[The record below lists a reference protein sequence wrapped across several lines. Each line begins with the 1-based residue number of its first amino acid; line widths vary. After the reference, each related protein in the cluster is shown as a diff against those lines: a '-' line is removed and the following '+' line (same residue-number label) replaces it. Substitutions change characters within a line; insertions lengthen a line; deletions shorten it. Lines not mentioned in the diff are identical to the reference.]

1 MRTGQQDRSWN
12 RRSVGCRRPERWCL
26 QCRPSLARR
35 EPACCHGIPSE
46 STAPEPAPAFG
57 PGGLAQPHPR
67 CRASWGALNPRTSP
81 GQRPGCSS
89 RSLPAPP
96 PTHTHTAPVLGG
108 NSPEE
113 TASLLAP
120 PSVCVWGVCH
130 IPHPDL
136 QSLWLSLGPRRMSE
150 LRPWGRCVWGI
161 LTSAF
166 LLLSCRGLPDVQ
178 QVGDSAGTGL
188 FWGLKRVPGETGL
201 PNSPWAEW
209 GCFFLASAFAL
220 GGGI

>member
-26 QCRPSLARR
+26 RCRPSLGRR
-35 EPACCHGIPSE
+35 EPACCHGIPSQ
-46 STAPEPAPAFG
+46 STAPEPWAAAPAFG

-96 PTHTHTAPVLGG
+96 HTQPLSWEGTPQREQPACWPR
-108 NSPEE
+108 P
-113 TASLLAP
+113 
-120 PSVCVWGVCH
+120 VCVCVGVCH

-201 PNSPWAEW
+201 PNSP
-209 GCFFLASAFAL
+209 
-220 GGGI
+220 

>member
-35 EPACCHGIPSE
+35 EPACCHSIPSE

-96 PTHTHTAPVLGG
+96 PPHTAPVLGG

-120 PSVCVWGVCH
+120 PSVCV
-130 IPHPDL
+130 
-136 QSLWLSLGPRRMSE
+136 
-150 LRPWGRCVWGI
+150 
-161 LTSAF
+161 
-166 LLLSCRGLPDVQ
+166 
-178 QVGDSAGTGL
+178 
-188 FWGLKRVPGETGL
+188 
-201 PNSPWAEW
+201 
-209 GCFFLASAFAL
+209 
-220 GGGI
+220 GGGLSHSTPRLAVTVALPGPAEDERASPLGEMRVGNSHFCLPSPQLPGTPRCPAGG

>member
-26 QCRPSLARR
+26 RCRPLLARR

-46 STAPEPAPAFG
+46 STAPEPWAAAPAFG

-96 PTHTHTAPVLGG
+96 LPHTHSPCPGRELPRG
-108 NSPEE
+108 NSQP
-113 TASLLAP
+113 AGPAQC
-120 PSVCVWGVCH
+120 VCVGG
-130 IPHPDL
+130 
-136 QSLWLSLGPRRMSE
+136 LSHSTPRLAVTVALPGPAEDERASPLGEMRVGNSHFCLPSPQLPGTPRC
-150 LRPWGRCVWGI
+150 P
-161 LTSAF
+161 
-166 LLLSCRGLPDVQ
+166 
-178 QVGDSAGTGL
+178 AGG
-188 FWGLKRVPGETGL
+188 
-201 PNSPWAEW
+201 
-209 GCFFLASAFAL
+209 
-220 GGGI
+220 